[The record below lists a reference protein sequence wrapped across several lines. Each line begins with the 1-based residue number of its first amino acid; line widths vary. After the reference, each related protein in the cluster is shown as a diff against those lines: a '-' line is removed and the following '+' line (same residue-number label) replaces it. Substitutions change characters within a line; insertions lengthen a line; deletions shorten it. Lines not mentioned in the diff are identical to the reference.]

1 MAPLVLSPIL
11 IITALVAACGGV
23 GGEIQEPALVATV
36 RIAAPTTTIGIG
48 QTVQLTATAHDADG
62 AELEGRSFEWS
73 SGITSVA
80 SVSQTGLVTGLAKGR
95 SAIRATTD
103 TVTGSLVISVELLP
117 PGQSG
122 APKP

>member
-1 MAPLVLSPIL
+1 MAALVLSPIL
-11 IITALVAACGGV
+11 IITALVSACGD
-23 GGEIQEPALVATV
+23 GGEIQEPTAVATV
-36 RIAAPTTTIGIG
+36 RIAAPTTTIEVG

-103 TVTGSLVISVELLP
+103 RVTGSLVISVELVP
-117 PGQSG
+117 PDR
-122 APKP
+122 AAR